1 MEPQDRALLQ
11 RMKEKIDGIDKL
23 ALELQELGKGL
34 PVIEKN
40 ARTLLAITYV
50 LKFGISD
57 VADVRRT

>member
-1 MEPQDRALLQ
+1 
-11 RMKEKIDGIDKL
+11 MKEKIDGIDKL

-34 PVIEKN
+34 PVIQKN

-57 VADVRRT
+57 VADVQHNQGGRE